1 MNMCAVF
8 RVSNKFT
15 NELLQFLAS
24 DLLPQ
29 ANKLPPSHY
38 EARKM
43 IKKLGLE
50 YNSILTCPNGCVLYE
65 EGNVDLNACPQCSK
79 SRWIEGTNSIPAKVI
94 CHFPLIPRLRHM
106 F

>member
-1 MNMCAVF
+1 MNMCTVF

-15 NELLQFLAS
+15 DELLQFLAS

-43 IKKLGLE
+43 IRKLGLE
-50 YNSILTCPNGCVLYE
+50 YNSIHACPNGCVLYK
-65 EGNVDLNACPQCSK
+65 EGNADLSACPQCSK
-79 SRWIEGTNSIPAKVI
+79 SRWMEGTNSIPTKVI
-94 CHFPLIPRLRHM
+94 RHFPPIPRLRRM
-106 F
+106 L